1 MFNHSSDVLS
11 VVTALIAGVNALA
24 IIYDIRRRHTSE
36 LAHYVQVPNKNEG
49 GLEEFRTEADRRAKK
64 PANAAKI
71 AIKADN
77 TVEITHLDG
86 RLSSYNRYI
95 RWER

>member
-1 MFNHSSDVLS
+1 MFNNSSNALATI
-11 VVTALIAGVNALA
+11 TALIAGINALA
-24 IIYDIRRRHTSE
+24 IIYDIYRRHLSE

-49 GLEEFRTEADRRAKK
+49 GIEEFRTEADRRAKK
-64 PANAAKI
+64 PANAARI

-77 TVEITHLDG
+77 TVEIIHLDG
-86 RLSSYNRYI
+86 RVSSYNRYV

>member
-1 MFNHSSDVLS
+1 MSDLSSNYLAFI
-11 VVTALIAGVNALA
+11 TALIAGVNALA

-36 LAHYVQVPNKNEG
+36 SAHYVQVPNKNEG
-49 GLEEFRTEADRRAKK
+49 GIEEFRTEADRRAKQ
-64 PANAAKI
+64 PANAARI

-86 RLSSYNRYI
+86 RVSCYNRYV